1 MIVKLAI
8 KVRPGARGDGL
19 LAREADGTL
28 KLQVAAPAEDGRA
41 NRAVE
46 ALLADVVGLPKRA
59 VKVVQGESSRRKVVA
74 FEGLERDQ
82 IDARIDAVLAKA
94 GA

>member
-19 LAREADGTL
+19 LARDADGTL
-28 KLQVAAPAEDGRA
+28 KLQVSAPAEHGRA
-41 NRAVE
+41 NRAIE
-46 ALLADVVGLPKRA
+46 SLLAETVGLPKSA
-59 VKVVQGESSRRKVVA
+59 VNVVQGASSRRKLVA

-82 IDARIDAVLAKA
+82 IDARIDAALAKA
-94 GA
+94 GG

>member
-19 LAREADGTL
+19 LAREDDGTL
-28 KLQVAAPAEDGRA
+28 RIQVSAPAEDGRA

-46 ALLADVVGLPKRA
+46 ALLADAVGLPKRA
-59 VKVVQGESSRRKVVA
+59 VNVVQGGASRRKLVE
-74 FEGLERDQ
+74 FEGLERAQ
-82 IDARIDAVLAKA
+82 IDARITAALAKA
-94 GA
+94 EE